1 MHFKKVIIEPHYF
14 PCLEYFQ
21 VLYYSEKVMLERCE
35 NFLKQ
40 NYNNRCYILSA
51 NGPLALSIPL
61 HKSSKLPYKEIK
73 IDYSQDW
80 ISNHWRAITSA
91 YGNSPYFNYYSEL
104 IRKLIEEK
112 HTYLLDL
119 NLSIMSNCLEMLG
132 WQINLS
138 CTWEYSKSIQEGI
151 TDLRSVIHPK
161 KDSILEFK
169 FPSISYMQ
177 VFGREFVKNLSIV
190 DLLFCEGPNAGYK
203 LAGKKD

>member
-1 MHFKKVIIEPHYF
+1 MLFKNVIIEPHYF

-21 VLYYSEKVMLERCE
+21 ALYYSEEVILEVWE
-35 NFLKQ
+35 NFQKQ
-40 NYNNRCYILSA
+40 NYNNRTCILSA
-51 NGPLALSIPL
+51 NGPLALSVPL
-61 HKSSKLPYKEIK
+61 HKSSKMPYKEIK

-91 YGNSPYFNYYSEL
+91 YGNSPFFEHYFAIIKEL
-104 IRKLIEEK
+104 IHEK

-119 NLSIMSNCLEMLG
+119 NLSIMSNCLELLG

-138 CTWEYSKSIQEGI
+138 CTLEYSKQLQEGI
-151 TDLRSVIHPK
+151 TDLRSAIHPK

-169 FPSISYMQ
+169 LPSISYTQ

-203 LAGKKD
+203 LTGKED